1 MLDNIQGFHIEP
13 TNICTLKCPRCSRTD
28 FINQFGNKW
37 TNKNLNLDDFK
48 NFLDIDLDNKVFYIC
63 GMYGD
68 PIYYKDLIPMVAWL
82 KSKQAL
88 VTIVT
93 NGSYQQ
99 PAWWQELCD
108 LLSSD
113 DRLHF
118 SIDGIPENFTQYRIN
133 ADWHSIQEGVKIAV
147 ASEATVAWKYIPFSF
162 NQDNIEQARQ
172 LSKDLG
178 VDEFQL
184 TPSDRFSSDT
194 DWLLPSDSLVHKKS
208 ESKIVWSKA
217 ADKEIDPICINTNR
231 EHFISADGL
240 YFPCCL
246 MSDYRFYYKSQFYKN
261 KEKYKISNTTIS
273 ALLETEEF
281 YKNIN
286 KTKTDCCTFNCPQL

>member
-28 FINQFGNKW
+28 FINQFGDKW

-48 NFLDIDLDNKVFYIC
+48 QFLDIDLSNKVFYIC

-82 KSKQAL
+82 KSKNAL

-99 PAWWQELCD
+99 PAWWQQLCD
-108 LLSSD
+108 LLTPA

-118 SIDGIPENFTQYRIN
+118 SIDGVPDNFTQYRIN
-133 ADWHSIQEGVKIAV
+133 ADWPSIQEGVKIATT
-147 ASEATVAWKYIPFSF
+147 SKATVAWKYIPFSF
-162 NQDNIEQARQ
+162 NQATIEQAEQ

-178 VDEFQL
+178 FDEFQL
-184 TPSDRFSSDT
+184 TPSDRFSSNT
-194 DWLLPSDSLVHKKS
+194 DWLIPDSDMIHKKS
-208 ESKIVWSKA
+208 ESKIVWAKSTGN
-217 ADKEIDPICINTNR
+217 EIDPICVNTNR
-231 EHFISADGL
+231 EHFISADGF
-240 YFPCCL
+240 YSPCCL
-246 MSDYRFYYKSQFYKN
+246 LTDYRFYYKSQFYKN

-273 ALLETEEF
+273 ALLAEEDF

-286 KTKTDCCTFNCPQL
+286 KIHYDCCTFNCPKL